1 MQSHSEIAMKFYF
14 VLVLLILT
22 YSCGKD
28 SDGGAADSSAT
39 ITPEI
44 KTMTEE
50 FMDLV
55 NYHRTSIG
63 LRPLIHDESMGE
75 IARKHS
81 ENMAK
86 GLVAFG
92 HDGFSGRC
100 SEAKSAM
107 GGGNYC
113 AENVAMGQKSA
124 QAAFNSWM
132 SSSGHKANIE
142 GARSTHTGF
151 GFAKNSSGRYY
162 WTQIFLEV
170 D

>member
-1 MQSHSEIAMKFYF
+1 MKF
-14 VLVLLILT
+14 ILALTMILFT
-22 YSCGKD
+22 YSCGKN
-28 SDGGAADSSAT
+28 SDGETTDSAVT

-44 KTMTEE
+44 RTMTEE

-55 NYHRTSIG
+55 NGHRTSIG

-75 IARKHS
+75 IARIHS
-81 ENMAK
+81 VNMSN
-86 GLVAFG
+86 GSVAVG
-92 HDGFSGRC
+92 HDGFSTRC
-100 SEAKSAM
+100 GEAKSAL

-124 QAAFNSWM
+124 QAAFNFWM
-132 SSSGHKANIE
+132 TSSVHKANIE

-151 GFAKNSSGRYY
+151 GFVKNSSGRYY

-170 D
+170 N